1 MSRTFLGVRVAE
13 LNSDLAAPV
22 IDFSAYV
29 ETIFKELGFLDPIIS
44 QVILYDG
51 STNHIVS

>member
-44 QVILYDG
+44 QVI
-51 STNHIVS
+51 